1 MFHINKRHFPKRAE
15 CTVVLSSYVLL
26 SITLDSTDS
35 RHMKRSHWP
44 ALSRTG
50 PVVPQLQPGTPWVV
64 DSPRPLCPVC
74 VKGLDASPRSHF
86 LPMAAIFI
94 ARVHS
99 LQLHTC
105 VGDFFFFSDLRLLF
119 LFLKFLTVFVVCTS
133 LHTVWAHCNSSKSQ
147 EDLRS
152 SKRSG
157 HSIEISKLKVE
168 IPKVRKLTVLRF

>member
-105 VGDFFFFSDLRLLF
+105 VGDFFFFFRSPF
-119 LFLKFLTVFVVCTS
+119 TIS
-133 LHTVWAHCNSSKSQ
+133 LS
-147 EDLRS
+147 
-152 SKRSG
+152 
-157 HSIEISKLKVE
+157 EISYCFCCLHKSTHSLGT
-168 IPKVRKLTVLRF
+168 L